1 VFKKGDKSIKP
12 ASKGNRLAVK
22 HSLHVYRR
30 MLNGTKADKRT
41 TLFKALLEKEREL
54 TVALGGDPSPQEKL
68 LINDTVKTIL
78 YVGTLDE
85 YLMALNGG
93 IVLGGKD
100 IPVIESRTQL
110 AAHLRRNLEALGLSR
125 RVKAATISDLL
136 NNPDEPQPEGE
147 TRQ

>member
-1 VFKKGDKSIKP
+1 MFKKGDKPIKP
-12 ASKGNRLAVK
+12 ASKGNTLAVK

-30 MLNGTKADKRT
+30 MLNGTKSDKRA

-85 YLMALNGG
+85 YLMSLNAG
-93 IVLGGKD
+93 IVL
-100 IPVIESRTQL
+100 V
-110 AAHLRRNLEALGLSR
+110 
-125 RVKAATISDLL
+125 LL
-136 NNPDEPQPEGE
+136 CH
-147 TRQ
+147 